1 MKFAT
6 DISEGLRISLRA
18 LVANKMRAAL
28 TTLGIVI
35 GVMTVILMI
44 TIILGLNKSV
54 EKQFS
59 FLGSNTL
66 YVSRWDWFSN
76 NWREMIK
83 RKDMK
88 VEYARTIERDS
99 QLAEAVTPFGQ
110 VGTTISVRGN
120 RLANVQVMGV
130 TDQYAI
136 TNQSKVDLG
145 RFLNESDVNH
155 NRDVA
160 VIGSGLAESLFDKVN
175 PVGQTIT
182 IRSYQYRVIGVLE
195 KMGKF
200 FGQDMDN
207 YALVPVGSF
216 TKHFGRHMDMDIIV
230 KAASAEQM
238 DELTWELKGI
248 MRRIRGLTPLEPDDF
263 GINTQSMIMNVYK
276 QVTGGIYFGGILIA
290 AISLIVGGIGIMN
303 IMLVSVTERT
313 AEVGLRKALGAWK
326 WMIAWQFMVES
337 AIICSVGGIIGVV
350 LAYIGSLLMDKYIP
364 TAMPFYVAIFGILFA
379 AIVGVFFGLYPAMK
393 AARLSPIEAL
403 RQE

>member
-6 DISEGLRISLRA
+6 DISEGLRISIRA
-18 LVANKMRAAL
+18 LIANKMRAAL

-76 NWREMIK
+76 NWREMLK

-88 VEYARTIERDS
+88 VEYADRIFRESTM
-99 QLAEAVTPFGQ
+99 AEAVSPFGQ
-110 VGTTISVRGN
+110 VSTTVSVRGN
-120 RLANVQVMGV
+120 RLANVQIMGV
-130 TDQYAI
+130 NEQYAT
-136 TNQSKVDLG
+136 TNAVKVDLG
-145 RFLNESDVNH
+145 RFFNEQDINH

-160 VIGSGLAESLFDKVN
+160 VIGSGLAESLFDKVT
-175 PVGQTIT
+175 PIGQTIT
-182 IRSYQYRVIGVLE
+182 IRSYQYHVVGVLE

-216 TKHFGRHMDMDIIV
+216 TKHFGKNMDMDIIV
-230 KAASAEQM
+230 KAKHAEQI

-276 QVTGGIYFGGILIA
+276 SVTSGIYFGGILIA
-290 AISLIVGGIGIMN
+290 GISLIVGGIGIMN

-313 AEVGLRKALGAWK
+313 SEIGLRKALGAWK

-337 AIICSVGGIIGVV
+337 AIICSLGGVIGVI
-350 LAYIGSLLMDKYIP
+350 LAFFGSMAMDKFIP
-364 TAMPFYVAIFGILFA
+364 TSMPFYVAIGGILFA
-379 AIVGVFFGLYPAMK
+379 AIVGVFFGMYPAMK
-393 AARLSPIEAL
+393 AAKLSPIEAL
-403 RQE
+403 RQD